1 MGMSQPTRP
10 LPDADLSVLFAVL
23 GTVTE
28 QLLFEELP
36 ERTFTRLADRLTD
49 NGLLPYGSSRGHVN
63 VLLADLAQ
71 RLHWARSPWPD
82 DPYPEP
88 MPREVVHDL
97 NFPTGQE
104 AAQAFTADVT
114 ALGGR
119 DVWARPGH
127 SSWVIEPAGG
137 RRPVDPPENWDV
149 GVTFSELPPDP
160 NFQARRAELTT
171 LAARHGGSYR
181 GYHT

>member
-1 MGMSQPTRP
+1 MRQPTRP
-10 LPDADLSVLFAVL
+10 LPDADLTALIAVL

-28 QLLFEELP
+28 QLLFEEFP

-49 NGLLPYGSSRGHVN
+49 DGLLPHGSSRGHVN
-63 VLLADLAQ
+63 ALLTDLMQ
-71 RLHWARSPWPD
+71 RLHWARSQGPD

-97 NFPTGQE
+97 NFPTGE
-104 AAQAFTADVT
+104 KAVQAFIADVT

-127 SSWVIEPAGG
+127 SRWVTKPASEQQ
-137 RRPVDPPENWDV
+137 PVDPPENWDV
-149 GVTFSELPPDP
+149 GVTFNELPPDP
-160 NFQARRAELTT
+160 DFHARRAELTT